1 MSYVHRG
8 RTRTISFRTAPRRLE
23 IQGAVGRRL
32 CPLANLGD
40 CSRCHPDMLEET
52 HLKMIAHVAAFGFY
66 TLCSV
71 QSQANAKVSRV
82 QLLEMF
88 TIARLH
94 A

>member
-1 MSYVHRG
+1 
-8 RTRTISFRTAPRRLE
+8 
-23 IQGAVGRRL
+23 
-32 CPLANLGD
+32 
-40 CSRCHPDMLEET
+40 MLEET

-71 QSQANAKVSRV
+71 QPQANAKVSRV